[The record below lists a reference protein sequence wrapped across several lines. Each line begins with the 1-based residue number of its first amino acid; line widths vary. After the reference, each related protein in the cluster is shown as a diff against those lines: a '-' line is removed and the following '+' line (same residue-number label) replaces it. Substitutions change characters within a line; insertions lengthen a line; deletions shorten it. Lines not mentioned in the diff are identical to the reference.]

1 MISSQ
6 TQERIL
12 DSAWTLLVREGRLDV
27 GMGAIAAA
35 AGVSRQTLHL
45 AFGGRTGLLVA
56 MARRADQRS
65 AAAERMRQAAR
76 ADDDGVAS
84 FEAFISA
91 WIEHLPEIYPVG
103 VLLFAARETDAAART
118 AWEDRMESLRG
129 LFTRI
134 LRRAEAAGRLRA
146 GVSVAVASDL
156 AWSMTHL
163 DAWRHLVIERGWASD
178 DFAATQIGILKREL
192 FRRK

>member
-1 MISSQ
+1 MISSE

-12 DSAWTLLVREGRLDV
+12 DAAWMLLVKEGRLDV
-27 GMGAIAAA
+27 GVGAIAAA

-45 AFGGRTGLLVA
+45 AFGGRSGLLVA

-65 AAAERMRQAAR
+65 EASERMRRAAR

-84 FEAFISA
+84 LEPFIRA
-91 WIEHLPEIYPVG
+91 WVERLPQIYPVG
-103 VLLFAARETDAAART
+103 MLLFAARESDPAARA
-118 AWEDRMESLRG
+118 AWEDRMESMRS
-129 LFTRI
+129 LFTLI
-134 LRRAEAAGRLRA
+134 LRRAEAAGRLRP

-163 DAWRHLVIERGWASD
+163 DAWRHLVIERGWASE
-178 DFAATQIGILKREL
+178 DFATTQIAILKREL
-192 FRRK
+192 FRRR